1 MKVAV
6 VQFPGSNCDYDT
18 LYVLKNILGL
28 EAELVW
34 HKEFDDSR
42 FDSAILPGGFSYGDC
57 LRAGAIAAHSSAIDK
72 IKKMADEG
80 LPVLGICN
88 GFQILAESNLL
99 PGALLKNSCLKFVC
113 RWVDLRVEST
123 NSAFSAS
130 FNGGSLVRMPVAHHE
145 GRYFVDEETL
155 MEMERN
161 DQIVFRYAG
170 ENPNGSV
177 NNIAGVRNS
186 AGNVVGL
193 MPHPE
198 RACERIL
205 GSEDGKL
212 VFHSM
217 ISWSK

>member
-1 MKVAV
+1 M
-6 VQFPGSNCDYDT
+6 QFPGSNCDYDT

-123 NSAFSAS
+123 NSAFSTS
-130 FNGGSLVRMPVAHHE
+130 FKGGSLVRMPVAHHE

-155 MEMERN
+155 REMERN